1 MARHL
6 PDRRGKAEGRAGSR
20 AREAS
25 RAAAAGP
32 GRGPARRRRR
42 RALRAA
48 SRPGRAHPRAWRGAC
63 ARSAAASARA
73 TPSSPAPSARAVPP
87 GTTAAALHAA
97 GVARP
102 WSTRRPVSVYGPSPP
117 YDAFGAAA
125 TCSAAGPALP
135 APEGGGAPPRGIAA
149 RDTADTRQAKPGL
162 ACERPRCGVARRPPS
177 AAGTRRAG
185 ASRDVTAR
193 GGRGPRR
200 RDP

>member
-6 PDRRGKAEGRAGSR
+6 PDSCDSAEDRAGSR

-25 RAAAAGP
+25 RAAAGGP
-32 GRGPARRRRR
+32 GRGPARRPRR

-48 SRPGRAHPRAWRGAC
+48 SRPGRPRPRAWRGAC
-63 ARSAAASARA
+63 ARSAGASPRD
-73 TPSSPAPSARAVPP
+73 TPSSPAPSARAPMP
-87 GTTAAALHAA
+87 GTTVAIVLAA

-117 YDAFGAAA
+117 YDAFGAAP
-125 TCSAAGPALP
+125 TRCAAGPLA
-135 APEGGGAPPRGIAA
+135 APEGGVGAPSRHRREGHSGYASGQA
-149 RDTADTRQAKPGL
+149 RL
-162 ACERPRCGVARRPPS
+162 ACERPRCGAARRPPS

-185 ASRDVTAR
+185 DSRGVTAR
-193 GGRGPRR
+193 GGGPRR